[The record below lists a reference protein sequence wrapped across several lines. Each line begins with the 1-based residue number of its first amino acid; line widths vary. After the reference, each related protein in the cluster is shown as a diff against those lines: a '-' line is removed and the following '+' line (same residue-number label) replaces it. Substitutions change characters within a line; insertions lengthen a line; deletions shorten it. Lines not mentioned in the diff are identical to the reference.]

1 MRVQLWLAPILGL
14 LLTVCSRQELKAQ
27 YAPPSAGGYS
37 ALPGMR
43 SNVRYA
49 DAQRPRSGRPARGTL
64 LSAFQKEEP
73 APASGGFAP
82 NGYNSPYGG
91 APGQSPYAASMLP
104 SPQISPFEHRF
115 DQTYNS
121 GGMWRRFTSNQN
133 REYFSTFE
141 YLDTKV
147 RHAKGFIGDKNAA
160 RYKDIYL
167 PILAAGGGGG
177 GGGGGGADG
186 AELADAFQGD
196 ADSID
201 GIGQFPAVGDPG
213 QNLFNARYSDYAA
226 HVDGRGFRLVTGFN
240 EAGGDGMAF
249 DFWINA
255 ESSSDFNAA
264 RALTFRGNVGNPA
277 SAGIAGRGISEQ
289 GLFREILTSPD
300 DIGVVDVGQA
310 DALQVL
316 SRNLL
321 NLSSIPVDDGTLQVF
336 SDGTYTGGTSIP
348 YDVSFRLKNRTESL
362 GTSLNFISTR
372 KVRSRFVKANFVF
385 GGRYVYINESFRFD
399 GEDSGLA
406 YDTEDDDEIIF
417 SRAKVHSLPNF
428 VDDNS
433 DNIIDEAIF
442 VEDQFGG
449 QGGGG
454 GGGGGGGA
462 NTDGRA
468 IRLDLVAAASGREH
482 PGNYQAFVESKMT
495 THLTGPE
502 IGLNYNLGGDTFR
515 IRGLTK
521 VGLMANF
528 EKIKLSGN
536 NIGDANNIGDM
547 IDPDELD
554 DPLLSGVVDS
564 PLVTPTAANPD
575 PNAFASTFH
584 TTHISPMLEQKV
596 SAEFPL
602 FRYIPMMKRKAIMQN
617 ATFTAGWSVIW
628 IGEVARPTQSIVWK
642 ANPRAGLFPSIKID
656 RADWWTMNWSF
667 GLTIPF

>member
-14 LLTVCSRQELKAQ
+14 LLTVSSRQELKAQ
-27 YAPPSAGGYS
+27 YAPPQAGGHTM
-37 ALPGMR
+37 LPGMR
-43 SNVRYA
+43 SNVRHA
-49 DAQRPRSGRPARGTL
+49 DARRPRKGRPARGTL

-73 APASGGFAP
+73 APAGGGFIP
-82 NGYNSPYGG
+82 NGYSSPYGG
-91 APGQSPYAASMLP
+91 APGQSPYAAGMLP

-121 GGMWRRFTSNQN
+121 GGMWTRFTSNQN

-141 YLDTKV
+141 YLDTKT
-147 RHAKGFIGDKNAA
+147 RHAKGFVGDKNAA
-160 RYKDIYL
+160 TYKEIYL
-167 PILAAGGGGG
+167 PFLATEETRDGLDDTAILA
-177 GGGGGGADG
+177 D
-186 AELADAFQGD
+186 LFQGD
-196 ADSID
+196 ADFID
-201 GIGQFPAVGDPG
+201 GVGEFPAVGDPG
-213 QNLFNARYSDYAA
+213 QNLFNARSNNYSAD
-226 HVDGRGFRLVTGFN
+226 VGGRGFRIVTGFN
-240 EAGGDGMAF
+240 EAGGDGMVL
-249 DFWINA
+249 DFWING

-264 RALTFRGNVGNPA
+264 RALTARGNVGNPA
-277 SAGIAGRGISEQ
+277 SAGVAGRGVSEQ
-289 GLFREILTSPD
+289 GTFREVLTSPD
-300 DIGVVDVGQA
+300 GILVDIGQTDT
-310 DALQVL
+310 LQVL

-321 NLSSIPVDDGTLQVF
+321 NLSSIPVDDGTLRVLA
-336 SDGTYTGGTSIP
+336 DGTYLGGTSIP

-372 KVRSRFVKANFVF
+372 KVRSKYIKANFVF

-399 GEDSGLA
+399 GEDSGLG
-406 YDTEDDDEIIF
+406 YETITDTDEPFF

-442 VEDQFGG
+442 VEDDLGGG

-454 GGGGGGGA
+454 A
-462 NTDGRA
+462 ATTEGRA
-468 IRLDLVAAASGREH
+468 VRLDLVAAIAGTEH
-482 PGNYQAFVESKMT
+482 PGNYQAFLESKMT

-502 IGLNYNLGGDTFR
+502 VGLNYNLGGDTFR

-536 NIGDANNIGDM
+536 NIGDANNIGDT
-547 IDPDELD
+547 IDLEELA
-554 DPLLSGVVDS
+554 DPLLAGVVDS
-564 PLVTPTAANPD
+564 PLVTPTAANPT
-575 PNAFASTFH
+575 PNDFASTYH
-584 TTHISPMLEQKV
+584 TTHVSPLLEQKV

-602 FRYIPMMKRKAIMQN
+602 FRYIPMMKRKAILQN